1 MLGDRNKLVYV
12 SGPYTAPTDNEINE
26 NIQRAEDIAVMLMRN
41 GFDVIT
47 PHKNTA
53 GYQQYEFTHERYL
66 EQDINILSRC
76 DAIIMMN
83 GWRYSKGACIEME
96 YAREKK
102 IPIILAD
109 ILNSVKNEDIFKYVN
124 LMMGE

>member
-1 MLGDRNKLVYV
+1 MLGDRNKLIYV

-47 PHKNTA
+47 PHKNTS

-66 EQDINILSRC
+66 EQDINVLSRC
-76 DAIIMMN
+76 DAILMMN
-83 GWRYSKGACIEME
+83 NWRESKGACIEMD
-96 YAREKK
+96 YAKEEN
-102 IPIILAD
+102 IPIIYSN
-109 ILNSVKNEDIFKYVN
+109 ILNGVKSEDIYKYVS